1 MTSLYRNNWY
11 HEDKN
16 MTLENIAEKKAD
28 RKKVKKIYIS
38 SFPSYE
44 RMPFFFMLRS
54 IKKQDTELLGIY
66 DDDVLV
72 GFFYVI
78 LKNDICLLLY
88 FAIDEDK
95 RSSGYGSRAIGLISK
110 KYEDKRIFLYIEET
124 DSNSNNYIQTKRRK
138 DFYVRNGFTVT
149 DYYVVLS
156 KNRFEILNYGKDICR
171 EEYVSILKQMT
182 GGKNIAKVT
191 KKS

>member
-1 MTSLYRNNWY
+1 
-11 HEDKN
+11 

-28 RKKVKKIYIS
+28 RKKLKEIYIS
-38 SFPSYE
+38 SFPAYE

-54 IKKQDTELLGIY
+54 IKKQGIEFLGIY
-66 DDDVLV
+66 DADVLV

-78 LKNDICLLLY
+78 LKNDICLILY
-88 FAIDEDK
+88 FAIDEGK
-95 RSSGYGSRAIGLISK
+95 RSSGCGSRAIGLIAK

-124 DSNSNNYIQTKRRK
+124 DSNANNYIQTKRRK
-138 DFYVRNGFTVT
+138 DFYVRNGFTIT

-156 KNRFEILNYGKDICR
+156 KNRFEILNYGKEISR

-182 GGKNIAKVT
+182 GGISIAKVI
-191 KKS
+191 KKA

>member
-1 MTSLYRNNWY
+1 MDESGDNK
-11 HEDKN
+11 DKK

-28 RKKVKKIYIS
+28 RKKLKEIYIS
-38 SFPSYE
+38 SFPAYE

-54 IKKQDTELLGIY
+54 TKKQDREFLGIY

-78 LKNDICLLLY
+78 LKNDICLILY
-88 FAIDEDK
+88 FAIDEGK

-110 KYEDKRIFLYIEET
+110 KYENKRIFLYIEET
-124 DSNSNNYIQTKRRK
+124 DSRLNNYIQTKRRK
-138 DFYVRNGFTVT
+138 DFYVRNGFTIT
-149 DYYVVLS
+149 NYYVILS
-156 KNRFEILNYGKDICR
+156 KSRFEVLNYGKDISR

-182 GGKNIAKVT
+182 GGISIAKVI
-191 KKS
+191 KKTDT